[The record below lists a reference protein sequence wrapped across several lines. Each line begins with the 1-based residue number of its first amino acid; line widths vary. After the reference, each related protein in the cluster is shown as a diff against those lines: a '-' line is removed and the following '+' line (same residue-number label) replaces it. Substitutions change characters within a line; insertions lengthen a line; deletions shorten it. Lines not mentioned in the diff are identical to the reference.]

1 MFGEGEIALSDFVI
15 QNFKVVLQCVEDV
28 YNPHFLRN
36 LNLEKDAK
44 IVAHRLSAVT
54 HATEDRITAELMRAG
69 EILKVCVALFNP
81 VCKFCRRLLIF
92 EFVGDVLEGIEQVG
106 VGRR

>member
-36 LNLEKDAK
+36 LNYAKDDK
-44 IVAHRLSAVT
+44 IVAHRISA
-54 HATEDRITAELMRAG
+54 ATYS
-69 EILKVCVALFNP
+69 VAL
-81 VCKFCRRLLIF
+81 IF
-92 EFVGDVLEGIEQVG
+92 ANASFASSPSPTLNSASDFAMASYKACFAINLS
-106 VGRR
+106 